1 MTSEEKKT
9 FLLDVADIDMKYFII
24 LNNYGI
30 QKFILNENIEMPSP
44 ENSNLLKIRPRDTY
58 FSDIRW
64 ALAQGGVNMKN
75 RNGEEFRAKILAS
88 KRVLAAI

>member
-30 QKFILNENIEMPSP
+30 QKYILNENIEMPTP

-58 FSDIRW
+58 FSDVKW
-64 ALAQGGVNMKN
+64 ALTEGGVSMKN
-75 RNGEEFRAKILAS
+75 RNGS
-88 KRVLAAI
+88 

>member
-30 QKFILNENIEMPSP
+30 QKYILNENIEMPSP
-44 ENSNLLKIRPRDTY
+44 
-58 FSDIRW
+58 
-64 ALAQGGVNMKN
+64 
-75 RNGEEFRAKILAS
+75 
-88 KRVLAAI
+88 